1 MIFAQIPLYLI
12 GGFVVVSLPLM
23 YFNSI
28 TDSLGFIHSI
38 DNCVLNYYMY
48 SSVDSVLKI
57 IKEKGGHRDTYWEKL
72 NCASCPKWSFYQNH
86 IHYDEGIY
94 LKIGHYS
101 DYDREKK
108 MYRLLPM
115 FSLEVNPNKH
125 YEKESYKE
133 ILEFIKIHCNSGDL
147 VRVDYAIDIPLAL
160 DDIQIFKTRK
170 EKGLYKG
177 TRYFGQ
183 RNQNGFCKIYDKGK
197 EIGEERNLTRVE
209 HTLVLSK
216 KLSLEKFCYRDNSVN
231 DKELESLSGVLQSLV
246 FACLEIKSL
255 GGDYSKCLE
264 KIERHT
270 RYKIEPFLSG
280 GYSEYVYDTSI
291 LEKLLKR
298 IKEEFFI
305 EDSFYEDED
314 GFLHFI
320 GECPF
325 DF

>member
-1 MIFAQIPLYLI
+1 
-12 GGFVVVSLPLM
+12 
-23 YFNSI
+23 
-28 TDSLGFIHSI
+28 
-38 DNCVLNYYMY
+38 
-48 SSVDSVLKI
+48 
-57 IKEKGGHRDTYWEKL
+57 
-72 NCASCPKWSFYQNH
+72 
-86 IHYDEGIY
+86 
-94 LKIGHYS
+94 
-101 DYDREKK
+101 

-133 ILEFIKIHCNSGDL
+133 ILEFIKMHCNSGDL

-160 DDIQIFKTRK
+160 DDIQVFKTRK

-216 KLSLEKFCYRDNSVN
+216 KLSLEKFCYKDNSIN

-246 FACLEIKSL
+246 MACLEIKSL
-255 GGDYSKCLE
+255 GGDYRKCLD
-264 KIERHT
+264 KIHRET

-305 EDSFYEDED
+305 EDDFYEDED